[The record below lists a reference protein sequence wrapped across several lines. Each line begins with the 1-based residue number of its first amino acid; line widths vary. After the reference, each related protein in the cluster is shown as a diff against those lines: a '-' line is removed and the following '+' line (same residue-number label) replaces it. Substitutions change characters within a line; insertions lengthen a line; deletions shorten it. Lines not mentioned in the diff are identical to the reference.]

1 MMPGFMRMVPVL
13 VLLISL
19 YRAMV
24 RAAEQ
29 WSVRPSNGPRW
40 ISSSTAQ
47 QLR

>member
-19 YRAMV
+19 YRV